1 MSNIVISISE
11 VNEYRNQKNKVYQA
25 LFHEPMTMLE
35 VANQLNIFRANI
47 CRYVDEF
54 EQKGLVVCTRK
65 RRCTI
70 SGFAFVGEYTADPDL
85 FPEDNQ
91 LKINFGDV

>member
-1 MSNIVISISE
+1 MSNRVINMLE
-11 VNEYRNQKNKVYQA
+11 ENEYRNQKNKVYQA

-35 VANQLNIFRANI
+35 VAYQLNIFRANI

-54 EQKGLVVCTRK
+54 EEKGLVVCTRK
-65 RRCTI
+65 RRFTI
-70 SGFAFVGEYTADPDL
+70 SGYPFVGEYTANPDL

-91 LKINFGDV
+91 LRFSFGDV